1 MRLSDADREAVTA
14 RLRDHFAEGR
24 LTEDELDERVSTALS
39 AKTFGELRPLTADL
53 PGPVPV
59 PPPMPARPPWAGPPW
74 ARRRR
79 RPPVFMF
86 LLLALAVALVVPG
99 GGWLLF
105 AFFKIVL
112 VFWLVTS
119 VVAVLGIGRSYRRM
133 RRSAQSGYLPH
144 GRSRARWG
152 QVPCGR
158 RSEQHM
164 TSI

>member
-1 MRLSDADREAVTA
+1 MDERMRVSDADRDAVTA

-24 LTEDELDERVSTALS
+24 LTEGELDERVTAALS

-59 PPPMPARPPWAGPPW
+59 PPRMPARSPWAGPPW

-79 RPPVFMF
+79 HPPVFMF

-105 AFFKIVL
+105 AFFRLIL
-112 VFWLVTS
+112 LFWLVTI
-119 VVAVLGIGRSYRRM
+119 VARIAFGLMSRRRHHYR
-133 RRSAQSGYLPH
+133 
-144 GRSRARWG
+144 
-152 QVPCGR
+152 
-158 RSEQHM
+158 
-164 TSI
+164 